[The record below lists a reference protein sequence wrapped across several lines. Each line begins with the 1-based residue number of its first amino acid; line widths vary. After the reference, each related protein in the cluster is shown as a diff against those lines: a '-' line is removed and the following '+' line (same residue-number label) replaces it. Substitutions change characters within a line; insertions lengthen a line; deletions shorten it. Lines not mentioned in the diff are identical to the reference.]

1 MGIHGR
7 SAHTPMKKIG
17 ETVKNFLFHIPAC
30 IAALCAIFMLGMIPL
45 YFDDAFFNINRC
57 KVELVR
63 AVIPIFCAVMAV
75 VLGVYKIGKKY
86 RYQPPYAPDGAM
98 ALFLLACTIS
108 CACAGFTEN
117 VLEGTQGRNLGLWL
131 MLCCGGA
138 YYVISAGKQKGSLSI
153 TIVLIC
159 AGLCAALG
167 ILNGAGM
174 DPLGFYKE
182 IKKGQEAT
190 FLSTIGHFDFFGT
203 YLVMVFGL
211 ASGVYVFGKKIVAR
225 ITAAVCAIVLALG
238 MAISRTDSA
247 LLGMNL
253 VCLAIAAQSGGD
265 YMKMARAA
273 SLWGLCF
280 AVLPTARAIVAVSA
294 YQPQFTGLPLMLCE
308 THAAYMF
315 TAVFLIFAAVFMLLH
330 KKGYC
335 APSRRVLM
343 RTAVILV
350 ALAAAILIAAIVWF
364 TVVDTTTEL
373 GSAASFLRFDDMWG
387 SARGFVYKRS
397 ICAFNDFSWK
407 EKLFGRGLG
416 TTLTTLTPYFDN
428 QSAIDLAGGVFN
440 DSHCQPLQLLL
451 TCGIAGM
458 LAFMAFYVC
467 MVITVL
473 KNMKDDAV
481 LNGVFAMLI
490 GYIAI
495 MMFNVLQPILVM
507 VYFSICGLGISRIR
521 YLAQREGVHHES

>member
-1 MGIHGR
+1 
-7 SAHTPMKKIG
+7 MKR
-17 ETVKNFLFHIPAC
+17 FLFHIPAC
-30 IAALCAIFMLGMIPL
+30 IAAFCAIFMLGVIPL

-63 AVIPIFCAVMAV
+63 AVIPVFCAVMAV
-75 VLGVYKIGKKY
+75 VLIVYGIGEKY

-98 ALFLLACTIS
+98 ALFLLACTVS

-117 VLEGTQGRNLGLWL
+117 VLEGTQGRNMGLWL

-138 YYVISAGKQKGSLSI
+138 YYVIGAGKQKGSLAVA
-153 TIVLIC
+153 IVLIC

-167 ILNGAGM
+167 ILNGAGI
-174 DPLGFYKE
+174 DPLGFYEE
-182 IKKGQEAT
+182 IKKGQEET

-203 YLVMVFGL
+203 YLVMIFGL
-211 ASGVYVFGKKIVAR
+211 ASGVYVFSKK
-225 ITAAVCAIVLALG
+225 AIVRIAAAIGAVILALG
-238 MAISRTDSA
+238 MAVSRTDSA

-253 VCLAIAAQSGGD
+253 VCLAIATQSGDD

-273 SLWGLCF
+273 ALWGVCF
-280 AVLPTARAIVAVSA
+280 AVLPVARAIAAVSI
-294 YQPQFTGLPLMLCE
+294 YQPQFTGLPLILCK
-308 THAAYMF
+308 TYAAHIF
-315 TAVFLIFAAVFMLLH
+315 TAIFLILAVVFMLLH
-330 KKGYC
+330 KKGYR
-335 APSRRVLM
+335 APGRRVLM
-343 RTAVILV
+343 RTAFILIV
-350 ALAAAILIAAIVWF
+350 LAAVILIAAIVWF
-364 TVVDTTTEL
+364 TAVNPTADVGD
-373 GSAASFLRFDDMWG
+373 AASFLRFDDMWG
-387 SARGFVYKRS
+387 SVRGFVYKRS
-397 ICAFNDFSWK
+397 IRAFSDFSWK

-428 QSAIDLAGGVFN
+428 QDAINLAGGVFN

-451 TCGIAGM
+451 TCGIVGM
-458 LAFMAFYVC
+458 LAFMMFYVC

-473 KNMKDDAV
+473 KNMEDDAI

>member
-7 SAHTPMKKIG
+7 SARTPMKKVG
-17 ETVKNFLFHIPAC
+17 ETVKSFLFHIPAC
-30 IAALCAIFMLGMIPL
+30 IAALCTLFMLCVIPL

-63 AVIPIFCAVMAV
+63 AVMPIFCAAMAV
-75 VLGVYKIGKKY
+75 ILGIYGIGKKY
-86 RYQPPYAPDGAM
+86 RYQSPYAPDGAM
-98 ALFLLACTIS
+98 TLFLLACAAS

-117 VLEGTQGRNLGLWL
+117 VLEGTQGRSLGLWL

-138 YYVISAGKQKGSLSI
+138 YYVIGAGKQKGCLS
-153 TIVLIC
+153 TTLVLIC
-159 AGLCAALG
+159 AGLCAVLG
-167 ILNGAGM
+167 ILNGAGI
-174 DPLGFYKE
+174 DPLGFYE
-182 IKKGQEAT
+182 GIKKGQEET

-203 YLVMVFGL
+203 YLVMIFGL
-211 ASGVYVFGKKIVAR
+211 ATGVYVFGKKAIAR
-225 ITAAVCAIVLALG
+225 IAAAICAIVLALG
-238 MAISRTDSA
+238 MAVSRTDSA

-273 SLWGLCF
+273 SLWGVCF
-280 AVLPTARAIVAVSA
+280 AVLPAARAIAAVSV

-308 THAAYMF
+308 TYAAHMF
-315 TAVFLIFAAVFMLLH
+315 TALFLILAAVFMLLH
-330 KKGYC
+330 KKGC
-335 APSRRVLM
+335 HAPSKRVLM
-343 RTAVILV
+343 RTAFVLTV
-350 ALAAAILIAAIVWF
+350 LAAAILIAAIVWF
-364 TVVDTTTEL
+364 TIVDTAADL

-387 SARGFVYKRS
+387 SVRGFVYKRS
-397 ICAFNDFSWK
+397 IRAFSDFSWK
-407 EKLFGRGLG
+407 EKLVGRGLG

-440 DSHCQPLQLLL
+440 DSHCQPLQILL

-458 LAFMAFYVC
+458 LAFAAFYIC
-467 MVITVL
+467 MFAAVL
-473 KNMKDDAV
+473 KNMKDDAI
-481 LNGVFAMLI
+481 LNGVFAMLV